1 MVGGSNPFP
10 GHDTVSPVSGIL
22 QYRAVDD
29 RGEEILDALEEHWG
43 AKRIEGEESTREF
56 WVPAAG
62 TVDLDPNL
70 DAIDPAWS
78 EHIERLTAY

>member
-1 MVGGSNPFP
+1 M
-10 GHDTVSPVSGIL
+10 SGVL
-22 QYRAVDD
+22 QYRAVDQ

-43 AKRIEGEESTREF
+43 AKRLDGEPETREF

-70 DAIDPAWS
+70 AAIDPTWA
-78 EHIERLTAY
+78 EHVERLTAY